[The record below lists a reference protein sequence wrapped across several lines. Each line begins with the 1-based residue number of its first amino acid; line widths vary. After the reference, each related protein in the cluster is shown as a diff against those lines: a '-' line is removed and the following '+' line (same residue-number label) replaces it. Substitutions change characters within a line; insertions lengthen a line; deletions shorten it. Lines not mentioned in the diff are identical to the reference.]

1 MDPVVKPWFE
11 KVADWMA
18 RFAEQVVRFWSTVFG
33 SIGGLIEEMF
43 SLPARLIVKIAALD
57 VYGESLMSAKV
68 RRELVFGGSLLLAAI
83 GIFVF
88 NNWSMSFCEIYQSQ
102 HWRGYVIAFILTVM
116 ILITE
121 RLLIASSQDSKTWMA
136 RIIRGVQI
144 AIFSVLIAIPF
155 ELRVAHDTISAAFDQ
170 RETTQLA
177 VIREHAE
184 SEEMS
189 LLRARAATQ
198 SSAETQATTQRRTEL
213 AMQRTQLVAEQRAR
227 HNALQQEAAQLSQ
240 QTSHESMGG
249 TGHHGVGDVARDLNG
264 RTARAQQR
272 LDESDRQARV
282 DLEAFDANA
291 AEEIRARES
300 ASNSS
305 RASLE
310 VAMDQKRR
318 EIGAMNGEQLT
329 RRYGGVYAHGRGF
342 LDQVGMLH
350 HLMSSDVRVRWTV
363 WGCRVIVLVIELTP
377 ILFGILISEE
387 TKRYL
392 SFRAQ
397 VANRQEDA
405 LAMARVMGVVD
416 VDAYGR
422 DEKLTKLIV
431 AYQEA
436 CRTAELGLERFHAAV
451 RAFAQPSSN
460 GLAPT
465 YEQIV
470 AYMHREYAKHRALF
484 QAVETVAERLE
495 NAGYGV
501 SMLPARLQQEPD
513 PRLVTRGELELNYG
527 WVDPQPELERGLEA
541 ARRIPGL
548 RAELFQLLSDAET
561 ELHQLVSAFARRHEI
576 RAAMTRLWRGRFH
589 ELLTE
594 LETEEACAAR
604 IGKLPAWPSHSPD
617 PRPGLGERVCNPS
630 QAVLDS
636 LRYQDP
642 DQPVLQPPVGDNT
655 SLN

>member
-1 MDPVVKPWFE
+1 VSDWFE
-11 KVADWMA
+11 AFTK
-18 RFAEQVVRFWSTVFG
+18 QVIRFWGTFFG
-33 SIGGLIEEMF
+33 SIGDILDRMAF
-43 SLPARLIVKIAALD
+43 LPVRIASGVFQLE

-68 RRELVFGGSLLLAAI
+68 RRELTGWAFVLLSLGVFA
-83 GIFVF
+83 F
-88 NNWSMSFCEIYQSQ
+88 NNWYMAFCEVWTTQ
-102 HWRGYVIAFILTVM
+102 HWRAFA
-116 ILITE
+116 ITFVLVVVFLVVE
-121 RLLIASSQDSKTWMA
+121 RLLIVSSQDAKTWTA
-136 RIIRGVQI
+136 RIIRGLQI
-144 AIFSVLIAIPF
+144 AIFSVLLAIPF
-155 ELRVAHDTISAAFDQ
+155 ELRVTHDTISAAFDQ
-170 RETTQLA
+170 RETTQLS
-177 VIREHAE
+177 VIRERAKN
-184 SEEMS
+184 EEMS

-198 SSAETQATTQRRTEL
+198 SSAETQATAQRRTEL
-213 AMQRTQLVAEQRAR
+213 ATQRAQLVAGQRAR
-227 HNALQQEAAQLSQ
+227 HNDLQREATSLSQ
-240 QTSHESMGG
+240 QTSHESMGD

-272 LDESDRQARV
+272 LDESDRQARA
-282 DLEAFDANA
+282 DLEAFDAHA

-300 ASNSS
+300 ASTEA
-305 RASLE
+305 RAASE
-310 VAMDQKRR
+310 AAMDQKCR
-318 EIGAMNGEQLT
+318 EIDAMSGEQLT
-329 RRYGGVYAHGRGF
+329 ARYGGTYTHGRGF

-350 HLMSSDVRVRWTV
+350 HLMASDVRVRWTV
-363 WGCRVIVLVIELTP
+363 WGCRIVVLLIELTP
-377 ILFGILISEE
+377 ILGSIVMSEE

-405 LAMARVMGVVD
+405 LAMARVMGVTDPD
-416 VDAYGR
+416 VYGR
-422 DEKLTKLIV
+422 DEKLNKLIV

-436 CRTAELGLERFHAAV
+436 CRTAELGLERFHAGV
-451 RAFAQPSSN
+451 RTFVQPGQN

-470 AYMHREYAKHRALF
+470 ASMHHAYANHRALF
-484 QAVETVAERLE
+484 QAVETVAEKIE
-495 NAGYGV
+495 NAGYGAPI
-501 SMLPARLQQEPD
+501 MPTRLQQEPD

-548 RAELFQLLSDAET
+548 RAELFQLLSDAEA

-594 LETEEACAAR
+594 LETEEALAAR

-642 DQPVLQPPVGDNT
+642 DQLVPQPPVGDNT